1 MIKNEPLAYRLRPTT
16 LDEVYG
22 QEHLTKNNGF
32 IKKCIDNNTIFSM
45 ILYGNP
51 GCGKTTLATIIANSL
66 GLHYRILNAT
76 TSNKKDMD
84 TIIEEAKMYGHMLVI
99 IDEVHRLNKDKQ
111 DYLLS
116 YLESGL
122 ISMIGATTSNP
133 YHSIN
138 PAIRSRCHIL
148 KLNELTDNDIKN
160 ILNNALINEK
170 GLDNKYTC
178 QEEVISTLAKL
189 SNGDVRFALNNL
201 EVLALTC
208 NDNKITMDDLK
219 EKVHSSNLIF
229 DKNEDG
235 YYNSLS
241 AFQKSIRGSDV
252 NAALYYL
259 ARLIEAN
266 DIESIARRL
275 LVIAYEDIG
284 LANPNAVDRVFHA
297 IEASRLIGFPEA
309 RIPLSFAVIDL
320 ALSPKSKSAEA
331 SIDKAIVKYKE
342 HPLDVPDYLK
352 LTPVNVKVS
361 YPYDRNDIWSTMGY
375 LPKQLKNEKFYEYS
389 KTGNYERALVENYLN
404 LEKHPREYNL
414 EKLLLKEEK

>member
-1 MIKNEPLAYRLRPTT
+1 MINKQPLAYRLRPTSI
-16 LDEVYG
+16 DEVYG

-32 IKKCIDNNTIFSM
+32 IRKCIDNNSIFSM

-51 GCGKTTLATIIANSL
+51 GCGKTTIATIIANSL

-76 TSNKKDMD
+76 TSNKKDME
-84 TIIEEAKMYGHMLVI
+84 TIIEEAKMYGHLLVI
-99 IDEVHRLNKDKQ
+99 VDEVHRLNKDKQ

-148 KLNELTDNDIKN
+148 KLNELQDTDVIN
-160 ILNNALINEK
+160 ILKNALISEK
-170 GLDNKYTC
+170 GLENKYVC
-178 QEEVISTLAKL
+178 DDEVISTLAKL

-208 NDNKITMDDLK
+208 NDNHITMDDLQQ
-219 EKVHSSNLIF
+219 KVHGANLIF

-241 AFQKSIRGSDV
+241 ALQKSIRGSDV
-252 NAALYYL
+252 NASLYYL
-259 ARLIEAN
+259 ARLIESN
-266 DIESIARRL
+266 DLDSICRRL
-275 LVIAYEDIG
+275 LVTAYEDIG
-284 LANPNAVDRVFHA
+284 LANPNAVDRVYHA
-297 IEASRLIGFPEA
+297 VETSKMVGFPEA
-309 RIPLSFAVIDL
+309 RIPLAFAVIDL
-320 ALSPKSKSAEA
+320 TLSPKSKSAEA
-331 SIDKAIVKYKE
+331 SINKAIAKYKE

-352 LTPVNVKVS
+352 LTPVNTKFT
-361 YPYDRNDIWSTMGY
+361 YPYDRGDLWHLMGY
-375 LPKQLKNEKFYEYS
+375 LPRQLKNEKFYEYCKS
-389 KTGNYERALVENYLN
+389 GNYEKALVENYLN
-404 LEKHPREYNL
+404 LEKTPREYNL
-414 EKLLLKEEK
+414 EKLLLDE

>member
-1 MIKNEPLAYRLRPTT
+1 MIKNEPLAFRLRPTT
-16 LDEVYG
+16 LEEVYG
-22 QEHLTKNNGF
+22 QEHLTKENGF

-51 GCGKTTLATIIANSL
+51 GCGKTTLATIIANTL

-76 TSNKKDMD
+76 TSNKKEME
-84 TIIEEAKMYGHMLVI
+84 TIIEEAKMYGHLLVI

-148 KLNELTDNDIKN
+148 KLKELKDSDIEN
-160 ILNNALINEK
+160 ILKNALISEK
-170 GLDNKYTC
+170 GLKNKYTC
-178 QEEVISTLAKL
+178 DDIVIKNLAKI

-208 NDNKITMDDLK
+208 NDNHIKEEDLN
-219 EKVHSSNLIF
+219 EKVQGANLIF

-252 NAALYYL
+252 NASLYYL

-266 DIESIARRL
+266 DLESIARRL
-275 LVIAYEDIG
+275 LVTAYEDIG
-284 LANPNAVDRVFHA
+284 LANPNAVDRVYHA
-297 IEASRLIGFPEA
+297 IETSRLIGFPEA
-309 RIPLSFAVIDL
+309 RIPLAFAVIDL

-331 SIDKAIVKYKE
+331 SIDKAIEKYNE

-352 LTPVNVKVS
+352 LTPVNTKYT
-361 YPYDRNDIWSTMGY
+361 YPYDKSNVWKDIGY
-375 LPKQLKNEKFYEYS
+375 LPRQLKNEKFYEYS
-389 KTGNYERALVENYLN
+389 LTGNYEKALVENYLN
-404 LEKHPREYNL
+404 LEKKPREYDLSKILIDN
-414 EKLLLKEEK
+414 EK

>member
-16 LDEVYG
+16 LNEVYG
-22 QEHLTKNNGF
+22 QEHLTKENGF
-32 IKKCIDNNTIFSM
+32 IRKCIDNNTIFSM

-66 GLHYRILNAT
+66 GLHYRIINAT
-76 TSNKKDMD
+76 TSNKKEMEI
-84 TIIEEAKMYGHMLVI
+84 IIEEAKMYGHLLVI

-148 KLNELTDNDIKN
+148 KLNELKTSDIEN
-160 ILNNALINEK
+160 ILRNALINEK
-170 GLDNKYTC
+170 GLNNKYTC
-178 QEEVISTLAKL
+178 DDIVITNLAKI

-208 NDNKITMDDLK
+208 NNNHISEDDLN
-219 EKVHSSNLIF
+219 EKVQGANLIF

-252 NAALYYL
+252 NASLYYL

-266 DIESIARRL
+266 DLESIARRL
-275 LVIAYEDIG
+275 LVTAYEDIG
-284 LANPNAVDRVFHA
+284 LANPNAVDRVYHA
-297 IEASRLIGFPEA
+297 VETSRLIGFPEA
-309 RIPLSFAVIDL
+309 RIPLAFAVIDL

-331 SIDKAIVKYKE
+331 SINKAIAKYNE

-352 LTPVNVKVS
+352 LTPVNTKYT
-361 YPYDRNDIWSTMGY
+361 YPYDNSNVWKNIGY
-375 LPKQLKNEKFYEYS
+375 LPSQLKNEKFYEYS
-389 KTGNYERALVENYLN
+389 LTGNYEKALVENYLN
-404 LEKHPREYNL
+404 LEKNPREYDL
-414 EKLLLKEEK
+414 SKILIDTKK

>member
-32 IKKCIDNNTIFSM
+32 IRKCVDSNTVFSM

-51 GCGKTTLATIIANSL
+51 GCGKTTIATIIANSL

-84 TIIEEAKMYGHMLVI
+84 VIVEEAKMYGHLLVI

-116 YLESGL
+116 FLESGL
-122 ISMIGATTSNP
+122 ITLIGATTSNP

-148 KLNELTDNDIKN
+148 KLNELKSQDIEN
-160 ILNNALINEK
+160 ILNDALLNEK
-170 GLDNKYTC
+170 GLNNSCTC
-178 QEEVISTLAKL
+178 DKEVITTLSQL

-208 NDNKITMDDLK
+208 NNNHITLNDLK
-219 EKVHSSNLIF
+219 EKVHGANLIF

-284 LANPNAVDRVFHA
+284 LANPNAVDRVYHA
-297 IEASRLIGFPEA
+297 IEASKMIGFPEA

-331 SIDKAIVKYKE
+331 SIDKAIAKYNQ

-352 LTPVNVKVS
+352 LTPVNAKVT
-361 YPYDRNDIWSTMGY
+361 YPYERSDLWSTMGY

-389 KTGNYERALVENYLN
+389 KSGNYERALVENYIN

-414 EKLLLKEEK
+414 EKLLLDE

>member
-16 LDEVYG
+16 IDEVYG
-22 QEHLTKNNGF
+22 QDHLIKNNGF
-32 IKKCIDNNTIFSM
+32 IRKCIDTNTVFSM

-51 GCGKTTLATIIANSL
+51 GCGKTTIATIIASSL

-84 TIIEEAKMYGHMLVI
+84 TIIEEAKMYGHLLVI

-116 YLESGL
+116 FLESGL
-122 ISMIGATTSNP
+122 ITMIGATTSNP

-148 KLNELTDNDIKN
+148 KLNELKDIDMEK
-160 ILNNALINEK
+160 ILSNALISEK
-170 GLDNKYTC
+170 GLNNIYTC
-178 QEEVISTLAKL
+178 DKEVIKQLAKL

-208 NDNKITMDDLK
+208 NDNNITLDDLK
-219 EKVHSSNLIF
+219 EKVHGANLIF

-235 YYNSLS
+235 YYNALS

-252 NAALYYL
+252 NASLYYL

-266 DIESIARRL
+266 DLESIARRL
-275 LVIAYEDIG
+275 LVTAYEDIG
-284 LANPNAVDRVFHA
+284 LANPNAVDRVYHA
-297 IEASRLIGFPEA
+297 IETSKLIGFPEA
-309 RIPLSFAVIDL
+309 RIPLAFAVIDL

-331 SIDKAIVKYKE
+331 SIDKAIAKYKE
-342 HPLDVPDYLK
+342 HPLDVPKYLQ
-352 LTPVNVKVS
+352 LTPEDKNES
-361 YPYDRNDIWSTMGY
+361 YPYHRNDIWKKMGY
-375 LPKQLKNEKFYEYS
+375 LPRQLRNEKFYDYS
-389 KTGNYERALVENYLN
+389 LNSNYEKALVENYKN
-404 LEKHPREYNL
+404 IEKTPREYDL
-414 EKLLLKEEK
+414 KKLLEN

>member
-1 MIKNEPLAYRLRPTT
+1 MINKQPLAYRLRPTT
-16 LDEVYG
+16 IDEVFG

-51 GCGKTTLATIIANSL
+51 GCGKTTIATIIANSL

-84 TIIEEAKMYGHMLVI
+84 TIIEEAKMYGHLLVI

-116 YLESGL
+116 FLESGL
-122 ISMIGATTSNP
+122 ITMIGATTSNP

-148 KLNELTDNDIKN
+148 KLNELKSSDMEK
-160 ILNNALINEK
+160 ILSNALINEK
-170 GLDNKYTC
+170 GLNSKYTC
-178 QEEVISTLAKL
+178 EDEVITQLAKL

-201 EVLALTC
+201 EVLALTST
-208 NDNKITMDDLK
+208 NNNITLNDLK
-219 EKVHSSNLIF
+219 EKVHGANLIF

-235 YYNSLS
+235 YYNALS

-266 DIESIARRL
+266 DLESISRRL
-275 LVIAYEDIG
+275 LVTAYEDIG
-284 LANPNAVDRVFHA
+284 LANPNAVDRVYHA
-297 IEASRLIGFPEA
+297 IETAKLIGFPEA

-320 ALSPKSKSAEA
+320 TLSPKSKSAEA
-331 SIDKAIVKYKE
+331 SIDKAIQRYNE
-342 HPLDVPDYLK
+342 HPLDVPDYLR
-352 LTPVNVKVS
+352 LTPVNTKFT
-361 YPYDRNDIWSTMGY
+361 YPYDRNDIWNKLGY
-375 LPKQLKNEKFYEYS
+375 LPKQLRNDKFYEYS
-389 KTGNYERALVENYLN
+389 KSGNYEKALVENYLN
-404 LEKHPREYNL
+404 LEKNPREYNL
-414 EKLLLKEEK
+414 EKLLMDD

>member
-16 LDEVYG
+16 LDDVYG
-22 QEHLTKNNGF
+22 QDHLTKENGF
-32 IKKCIDNNTIFSM
+32 IKKCIENNTIFSM

-51 GCGKTTLATIIANSL
+51 GCGKTTLATIIASSL

-84 TIIEEAKMYGHMLVI
+84 TIIEEAKMYGHLLVI

-116 YLESGL
+116 YLESGI
-122 ISMIGATTSNP
+122 ISLIGATTSNP

-148 KLNELTDNDIKN
+148 KLNELKAKDIKA
-160 ILNNALINEK
+160 ILENALISDK
-170 GLDNKYTC
+170 GLNNIYKCDK
-178 QEEVISTLAKL
+178 EVITSLSTL

-201 EVLALTC
+201 EVLALTSS
-208 NDNKITMDDLK
+208 NNHITINDLK
-219 EKVHSSNLIF
+219 EKVHGANLIF

-241 AFQKSIRGSDV
+241 ALQKSIRGSDV
-252 NAALYYL
+252 NASLYYL

-266 DIESIARRL
+266 DLESIARRL
-275 LVIAYEDIG
+275 LVTAYEDIG
-284 LANPNAVDRVFHA
+284 LANPNAVDRVYHA
-297 IEASRLIGFPEA
+297 IETSKLVGFPEA

-331 SIDKAIVKYKE
+331 SINKAIAKYNE

-352 LTPVNVKVS
+352 LTPVNVKYT
-361 YPYDRNDIWSTMGY
+361 YPYERSDLWTSIGY
-375 LPKQLKNEKFYEYS
+375 LPKQLKSEKFYEYS
-389 KTGNYERALVENYLN
+389 KTGNYEKALVENYLN

-414 EKLLLKEEK
+414 EKLLMDEE

>member
-1 MIKNEPLAYRLRPTT
+1 MITKQPLAYRMRPTKIE
-16 LDEVYG
+16 EVYG

-32 IKKCIDNNTIFSM
+32 IKKCIDNNSIFSM

-76 TSNKKDMD
+76 TSNKQDMEI
-84 TIIEEAKMYGHMLVI
+84 IIEEAKMYGHLLVI
-99 IDEVHRLNKDKQ
+99 VDEVHRLHKDKQ

-148 KLNELTDNDIKN
+148 KLNELKDIDIDN
-160 ILNNALINEK
+160 ILHNALINEK
-170 GLDNKYTC
+170 GLNNEYECD
-178 QEEVISTLAKL
+178 EEVISTLSKM

-208 NDNKITMDDLK
+208 TNNHITIQDLK
-219 EKVHSSNLIF
+219 DKVHGANLIF
-229 DKNEDG
+229 DKNGDG

-241 AFQKSIRGSDV
+241 ALQKSIRGSDV
-252 NAALYYL
+252 NASLYYL

-266 DIESIARRL
+266 DIDSIARRL
-275 LVIAYEDIG
+275 LVTAYEDIG
-284 LANPNAVDRVFHA
+284 LANPNAVDRVYHA
-297 IEASRLIGFPEA
+297 IETAKLVGFPEA
-309 RIPLSFAVIDL
+309 RIPLSFAIIDL
-320 ALSPKSKSAEA
+320 ALSPKSKSAEI
-331 SIDKAIVKYKE
+331 SIDNAINKYKS
-342 HPLDVPDYLK
+342 HPLEVPDYLK
-352 LTPVNVKVS
+352 LTPVNTKNT
-361 YPYDRNDIWSTMGY
+361 YPYDRSDLWKYIGY
-375 LPKQLKNEKFYEYS
+375 LPKQLKSEKFYEYG
-389 KTGNYERALVENYLN
+389 KTGNYEKALIENYLN
-404 LEKHPREYNL
+404 LQKIPKEYNL
-414 EKLLLKEEK
+414 EKLLIED

>member
-1 MIKNEPLAYRLRPTT
+1 MINKQPLAYRMRPTT
-16 LDEVYG
+16 IDEVYG

-32 IKKCIDNNTIFSM
+32 IKKCIDNNSIFSM

-76 TSNKKDMD
+76 TSNKQDMEI
-84 TIIEEAKMYGHMLVI
+84 IIEEAKMYGHLLVI
-99 IDEVHRLNKDKQ
+99 VDEVHRLHKDKQ

-133 YHSIN
+133 YHAIN

-148 KLNELTDNDIKN
+148 KLNELKDSDIVN

-170 GLDNKYTC
+170 GLKNEFQCDDD
-178 QEEVISTLAKL
+178 VILALSKI

-208 NDNKITMDDLK
+208 QDNHITIQDLK
-219 EKVHSSNLIF
+219 DKVHGANLIF
-229 DKNEDG
+229 DKNGDG

-241 AFQKSIRGSDV
+241 ALQKSIRGSDV
-252 NAALYYL
+252 NASLYYL

-266 DIESIARRL
+266 DIDSIARRL
-275 LVIAYEDIG
+275 LVTAYEDIG
-284 LANPNAVDRVFHA
+284 LANPNAVDRVYHA
-297 IEASRLIGFPEA
+297 IETAKLVGFPEA
-309 RIPLSFAVIDL
+309 RIPLSFAIIDL

-331 SIDKAIVKYKE
+331 SIDNAIAKYKS

-352 LTPVNVKVS
+352 LTPVNTKAT
-361 YPYDRNDIWSTMGY
+361 YPYDRNDLWKRIGY
-375 LPKQLKNEKFYEYS
+375 LPKQLKNEKFYEYD
-389 KTGNYERALVENYLN
+389 KTGNYEKALIENYLT
-404 LEKHPREYNL
+404 LQKIPKEYNL
-414 EKLLLKEEK
+414 EQLLIEK

>member
-16 LDEVYG
+16 LEEVYG
-22 QEHLTKNNGF
+22 QDHLTKNNGF
-32 IKKCIDNNTIFSM
+32 IKKCIDNNTVFSM

-51 GCGKTTLATIIANSL
+51 GCGKTTLATIISNSL

-84 TIIEEAKMYGHMLVI
+84 VIIEEAKMYGHLLVI

-116 YLESGL
+116 FLESGL
-122 ISMIGATTSNP
+122 ITLIGATTSNP

-148 KLNELTDNDIKN
+148 KLNELKSNDIEN
-160 ILNNALINEK
+160 ILNDALINEK
-170 GLDNKYTC
+170 GLNNACTC
-178 QEEVISTLAKL
+178 EKEVITSLAKL

-208 NDNKITMDDLK
+208 NDNHITINDLK
-219 EKVHSSNLIF
+219 EKVHGANLIF

-284 LANPNAVDRVFHA
+284 LANPNAVDRVYHA
-297 IEASRLIGFPEA
+297 IEASKLIGFPEA

-331 SIDKAIVKYKE
+331 SIDKAIAKYNQ

-352 LTPVNVKVS
+352 LTPVNTKVT
-361 YPYDRNDIWSTMGY
+361 YPYERNDLWATMGY
-375 LPKQLKNEKFYEYS
+375 LPKQLKNEKFYEYCKS
-389 KTGNYERALVENYLN
+389 GNYERALVENYLN
-404 LEKHPREYNL
+404 LEKKPREYDL
-414 EKLLLKEEK
+414 EKLLLDE

>member
-22 QEHLTKNNGF
+22 QEHLTKENGF
-32 IKKCIDNNTIFSM
+32 LKKCIDNNTIFSM

-76 TSNKKDMD
+76 TSNKKEME
-84 TIIEEAKMYGHMLVI
+84 TIIEEAKMYGHLLVI

-148 KLNELTDNDIKN
+148 KLKELKTSDIEN
-160 ILNNALINEK
+160 ILKNALVSEK
-170 GLDNKYTC
+170 GLNNKYSC
-178 QEEVISTLAKL
+178 DEIVISNLAKI

-208 NDNKITMDDLK
+208 NDNHISEEDLN
-219 EKVHSSNLIF
+219 EKVQGANLIF

-252 NAALYYL
+252 NASLYYL

-266 DIESIARRL
+266 DLESIARRL
-275 LVIAYEDIG
+275 LVTAYEDIG
-284 LANPNAVDRVFHA
+284 LANPNAVDRVYHA
-297 IEASRLIGFPEA
+297 IETSRLIGFPEA
-309 RIPLSFAVIDL
+309 RIPLAFAVIDL

-331 SIDKAIVKYKE
+331 SIDKAIAKYNE

-352 LTPVNVKVS
+352 LTPVNTKYT
-361 YPYDRNDIWSTMGY
+361 YPYDKNNVWKDIGY
-375 LPKQLKNEKFYEYS
+375 LPRQLKNEKFYEYS
-389 KTGNYERALVENYLN
+389 LTGNYEKALVENYLN
-404 LEKHPREYNL
+404 LEKNPREYDLSKIILDN
-414 EKLLLKEEK
+414 K

>member
-1 MIKNEPLAYRLRPTT
+1 MINKQPLAYRLRPTT
-16 LDEVYG
+16 IDEVYG

-32 IKKCIDNNTIFSM
+32 IKKCIDNNSVFSM

-76 TSNKKDMD
+76 TSNKKDMEI
-84 TIIEEAKMYGHMLVI
+84 IIEEAKMYGHLLVI
-99 IDEVHRLNKDKQ
+99 VDEVHRLNKDKQ

-148 KLNELTDNDIKN
+148 KLNELKSQDIQN
-160 ILNNALINEK
+160 ILKNALINEK
-170 GLDNKYTC
+170 GLDNKYKC
-178 QEEVISTLAKL
+178 DEEVIATLAKI

-208 NDNKITMDDLK
+208 NDNHITYKDLQ
-219 EKVHSSNLIF
+219 EKVHGANLIF

-241 AFQKSIRGSDV
+241 ALQKSIRGSDV
-252 NAALYYL
+252 NASLYYL
-259 ARLIEAN
+259 ARLIESN
-266 DIESIARRL
+266 DLESISRRL
-275 LVIAYEDIG
+275 LVTAYEDIG
-284 LANPNAVDRVFHA
+284 LANPNAVDRVYHVV
-297 IEASRLIGFPEA
+297 ETCKLIGFPEA
-309 RIPLSFAVIDL
+309 RIPLAFAVIDL
-320 ALSPKSKSAEA
+320 ALSPKSKSSEF
-331 SIDKAIVKYKE
+331 SIDKAIAKYKE

-352 LTPVNVKVS
+352 LTPVNTKVT
-361 YPYDRNDIWSTMGY
+361 YPYDRSDLWTTIGY
-375 LPKQLKNEKFYEYS
+375 LPKQLQNEKFYEFCKS
-389 KTGNYERALVENYLN
+389 GNYEKALVENYFN
-404 LEKHPREYNL
+404 LEKIHREYNL
-414 EKLLLKEEK
+414 EKLLLDN

>member
-1 MIKNEPLAYRLRPTT
+1 MIRNEPLAYRLRPST

-32 IKKCIDNNTIFSM
+32 IKKCIDNNTVFSM

-51 GCGKTTLATIIANSL
+51 GCGKTTIATIIAKTL
-66 GLHYRILNAT
+66 GIHYRILNAT
-76 TSNKKDMD
+76 TSNKKDME
-84 TIIEEAKMYGHMLVI
+84 TIIEEAKMYGHLIVI

-133 YHSIN
+133 FHSIN

-148 KLNELTDNDIKN
+148 KLNELKNTDIEN
-160 ILNNALINEK
+160 ILNNALVNEK
-170 GLDNKYTC
+170 GLNNQYTC
-178 QEEVISTLAKL
+178 DKEVIVTLAKI

-208 NDNKITMDDLK
+208 NNNHISNEDLK
-219 EKVHSSNLIF
+219 EKVHGSNLIF

-241 AFQKSIRGSDV
+241 ALQKSIRGSDV
-252 NAALYYL
+252 NASLYYL

-266 DIESIARRL
+266 DLESLSRRL
-275 LVIAYEDIG
+275 LVTAYEDVG
-284 LANPNAVDRVFHA
+284 LANPNAVDRVYHA
-297 IEASRLIGFPEA
+297 IETSKLIGFPEA
-309 RIPLSFAVIDL
+309 RIPLAFAVIDL

-331 SIDKAIVKYKE
+331 SINKAIAKYNE

-352 LTPVNVKVS
+352 LTPVNTKYT
-361 YPYDRNDIWSTMGY
+361 YPYERSDLWTSIGY
-375 LPKQLKNEKFYEYS
+375 LPRQLKNEKFYEYS
-389 KTGNYERALVENYLN
+389 LTGNYEKALVENYKN
-404 LEKHPREYNL
+404 LEKIVKEYDL
-414 EKLLLKEEK
+414 SKLFKE

>member
-1 MIKNEPLAYRLRPTT
+1 MIRNEPLAYRLRPETI
-16 LDEVYG
+16 DEVYG
-22 QEHLTKNNGF
+22 QEHLTKNQGF
-32 IKKCIDNNTIFSM
+32 IRKCLDNNTIFSM

-51 GCGKTTLATIIANSL
+51 GCGKTTIATIIAKTL
-66 GLHYRILNAT
+66 GIHYRILNAT
-76 TSNKKDMD
+76 TSNKKDME
-84 TIIEEAKMYGHMLVI
+84 TIIEEAKMYGHLIVI

-122 ISMIGATTSNP
+122 ITMIGATTSNP

-148 KLNELTDNDIKN
+148 KLNELKTSDIEN
-160 ILNNALINEK
+160 ILNSALTSEK
-170 GLDNKYTC
+170 GLKNEYTC
-178 QEEVISTLAKL
+178 DEQVIQALSKI

-208 NDNKITMDDLK
+208 SNNHISEEDLK
-219 EKVHSSNLIF
+219 EKIHGANLIF
-229 DKNEDG
+229 DKNEDA

-241 AFQKSIRGSDV
+241 ALQKSIRGSDV
-252 NAALYYL
+252 NASLYYL

-266 DIESIARRL
+266 DLESLSRRL
-275 LVIAYEDIG
+275 LVTAYEDIG
-284 LANPNAVDRVFHA
+284 LANPNAVDRVYHA
-297 IEASRLIGFPEA
+297 IETSKLIGFPEA

-331 SIDKAIVKYKE
+331 SIDKAIAKYNE

-352 LTPVNVKVS
+352 LTPVNTKYT
-361 YPYDRNDIWSTMGY
+361 YPYQRSDLWTSLGY
-375 LPKQLKNEKFYEYS
+375 LPRQLKNEKFYEYS
-389 KTGNYERALVENYLN
+389 LTGNYEKALVENYKN
-404 LEKHPREYNL
+404 LEKIVKEYDL
-414 EKLLLKEEK
+414 SKLFEE